1 MRIYTVLLQYIA
13 PEVFMCALDQIG
25 ECGKHIFQFSFFSHV
40 GVSFFILVSS
50 LVRRFCIT
58 LVVVTFQIRKL
69 FYYFFS
75 ARFFVAYHFSLVH
88 RYCSLVSTQN
98 SKWRYSGCSTHLS
111 AMPPWVEP
119 LPLCLSFNFII
130 MSRDGGVAPSGQRAI
145 SIIAV
150 QRASG
155 SFFFVYYLYFYMPLS
170 RFRPNDNNEYDI
182 IIYTSPFYTIKS

>member
-1 MRIYTVLLQYIA
+1 
-13 PEVFMCALDQIG
+13 
-25 ECGKHIFQFSFFSHV
+25 
-40 GVSFFILVSS
+40 
-50 LVRRFCIT
+50 
-58 LVVVTFQIRKL
+58 
-69 FYYFFS
+69 
-75 ARFFVAYHFSLVH
+75 
-88 RYCSLVSTQN
+88 
-98 SKWRYSGCSTHLS
+98 
-111 AMPPWVEP
+111 
-119 LPLCLSFNFII
+119 